1 MRLLQ
6 ILKIVK
12 YMLLVWIVVHSI
24 RMVIVLSL
32 FMAGNPGFDI
42 IGGSMIA
49 LITGMIIYRVINQE
63 VRKAKRTRGREL

>member
-12 YMLLVWIVVHSI
+12 YILLVWIVVHSI